1 MKVAVGS
8 KNPAKLSAVREAFSE
23 ALRVDV
29 EVVGV
34 SVDSGVSNQP
44 FGDETISGAYNR
56 AEKVLKASNADF
68 GVGIEGGIM
77 RLGEKW
83 YSFGFVVITDKEGN
97 TGTGSSGWFE
107 CPKIILDGIKKGSEL
122 GDVMDRISGIKDS
135 KKKAGAIGILTRNIV
150 TRKDLYKH
158 GVLMALVPFMNR
170 SLWSSY

>member
-8 KNPAKLSAVREAFSE
+8 SNPAKLSAVKEAFTE
-23 ALRVDV
+23 ALKV
-29 EVVGV
+29 EVEVFGI

-44 FGDETISGAYNR
+44 FGDETIDGAYNR
-56 AEKVLKASNADF
+56 AEKVLEASDADF

-83 YSFGFVVITDKEGN
+83 YNFGFVVINDGDGN
-97 TGTGSSGWFE
+97 IGTGSSGWFE
-107 CPKIILDGIKKGSEL
+107 CPNLILDEIKKGSEL
-122 GDVMDRISGIKDS
+122 GDVMDRVSGTKDS

-158 GVLMALVPFMNR
+158 GVLMALVPFMNK
-170 SLWSSY
+170 SLWSSH